1 MTDRIIDYYGTGW
14 KVEPIMGGPGPMVDV
29 DIDTEDGFHRFTAEG
44 ACDLA
49 DALLRAAGY
58 PEKATRP

>member
-1 MTDRIIDYYGTGW
+1 MTVIVDYYGTHW
-14 KVEPIMGGPGPMVDV
+14 KVEPIMGGHGPMVDV
-29 DIDTEDGFHRFTAEG
+29 TVGEGPDFHRFTAED

>member
-1 MTDRIIDYYGTGW
+1 VSVVDYYGTEW

-29 DIDTEDGFHRFTAEG
+29 TVGDEDRFHRFTAED

-49 DALLRAAGY
+49 DELVRAAGF
-58 PEKATRP
+58 PQKATRP